1 MLVARVAPPLPDVE
15 LPQQVVFGAPS
26 GQQVVE
32 LVVPTGG
39 LLVRRLVADLT
50 GLGYKVAW
58 IRPMPFEVDSGS
70 IAPLLLMALSTA
82 PQASSGED
90 KPVVIVVESPTAMQA
105 EAVLN
110 QLLVPGVP
118 EPFGP
123 SVVLVVDSRQ
133 SHRTR
138 PAEMPRVRVEVPAL
152 PGHRLRRLIT
162 EQACGKVPIRRLSV
176 AAGGLPGLI
185 DSLLRSAAR
194 IGIAELSR
202 IVTEVREPNAL
213 TRGVVHRLLD
223 GASAGELAALEMA
236 GHLGYAHARFGSL
249 EAAVAESA
257 HPWWV
262 PLTDGWWQV
271 DPAWR
276 PSLLAYTTD
285 ATRAI
290 RSACLSR
297 LVAEL
302 VEAGAVHEAIEL
314 CINAGWPG
322 LAADLLA
329 GEADTLLASGRYV
342 TLTSWLERLPPVEAR
357 SHPSLAQAAADLIP
371 AELSTAGWPSPAE
384 NHTDDGPAV
393 PIAVPQRKRRIF
405 RWSSPSSVTQRTA
418 DPAASGGAFPPAA
431 SGGAF
436 PPAAS
441 GGAFP
446 LAEPVAVPQGGP
458 DSILSPMTGAASPA
472 AATGQ
477 KAPSSP
483 AVPPVPANRS
493 VVLIE
498 RDGTPIGPATHGA
511 SRQRSEH
518 RATGDEDPGIPLRVE
533 ARLFGQF
540 ELLVRGRPIQR
551 WRGNRGRI
559 LLAFLLLHRSRP
571 LTRDE
576 LGGVFWPDAAAGVV
590 RNRLHVALYGLRKDL
605 RALTDHPIV
614 VHGQRGFSIHAGIDL
629 WLDTEEFDKALAAA
643 RRQSP
648 GRSEGALARYE
659 TAIELYRGELLA
671 DAPFEEWALL
681 HRERLR
687 LQHLEALGQV
697 ARLRFAAGRYADC
710 LDACQRLIPGDLC
723 REEIHRLMM
732 RCYTRLNQPHLAVRQ
747 YHQCERQLRDELGI
761 EPTDPTRQLYERI
774 RRRELI

>member
-58 IRPMPFEVDSGS
+58 IRPMPFEADSGS

-90 KPVVIVVESPTAMQA
+90 KPVVIVVESPTAGQA
-105 EAVLN
+105 EAVLS
-110 QLLVPGVP
+110 QLLVPGLP

-123 SVVLVVDSRQ
+123 SVVLVADSRQ
-133 SHRTR
+133 SHRTC

-162 EQACGKVPIRRLSV
+162 EQASGKVPIRRLSV
-176 AAGGLPGLI
+176 ATGGLPGLI
-185 DSLLRSAAR
+185 DSALRSAAR

-202 IVTEVREPNAL
+202 IVAEVREPNAL
-213 TRGVVHRLLD
+213 TRAVVHRLLD

-276 PSLLAYTTD
+276 PSLLARTAD

-329 GEADTLLASGRYV
+329 GEAATLLASGRYV
-342 TLTSWLERLPPVEAR
+342 ALTSWLERLPPVEAR
-357 SHPSLAQAAADLIP
+357 SHPSLAQAAAELIP

-393 PIAVPQRKRRIF
+393 PMAVPQRKRRVF
-405 RWSSPSSVTQRTA
+405 RWSSRSSASQRTA
-418 DPAASGGAFPPAA
+418 DPAAPGGAFPPAA

-436 PPAAS
+436 PSAERVTVPE
-441 GGAFP
+441 GA
-446 LAEPVAVPQGGP
+446 P
-458 DSILSPMTGAASPA
+458 DSILSPVTGAASPA

-477 KAPSSP
+477 TAPSSP
-483 AVPPVPANRS
+483 AVPPLPAHRS
-493 VVLIE
+493 VALIE
-498 RDGTPIGPATHGA
+498 RDGTPIGPAAHRAA
-511 SRQRSEH
+511 SRQGSEH
-518 RATGDEDPGIPLRVE
+518 RVAGDEDPSVPLRVE

-559 LLAFLLLHRSRP
+559 MLAFLLLHRSRP

-576 LGGVFWPDAAAGVV
+576 LGGVFWPDGAPGVV

-643 RRQSP
+643 RRQLP
-648 GRSEGALARYE
+648 GSSDSALAWYE
-659 TAIELYRGELLA
+659 TANELYRGELLA

-687 LQHLEALGQV
+687 LQHLEALDQV

-747 YHQCERQLRDELGI
+747 YHQCERQLRDDLGI